1 MALTYRQCQEY
12 RSPPIT
18 PTVDERDP
26 VPLSPIT
33 EPSTGGSSMDH
44 SPADPTF
51 KESPQP
57 LEPLTHS
64 EDSERNCI
72 STLQKP
78 DPMKPVRD
86 NQAMMYL
93 VSFLHALPFIYRI
106 GSPPTMDGAPHFP
119 GPRELQ
125 AIAVELGLRE
135 YNRRITIPVPLNP
148 LPISIR
154 CAHFCAT
161 INHSEVLSHYTSM
174 ALTLI
179 SALYPSHYGWNRLG
193 ELPISPTTPI
203 SPTLAS
209 KSALNTEAYYYLQL
223 SDGIILQKGDIY
235 HVYQDKSY
243 IPSRTRQI
251 PDNNIDYPYGWSA
264 GIEEYCQLFG
274 HHLDCTDPI
283 RCAFIEREF
292 VNYTIND
299 PNRFEALDNYLNIIY
314 ANSLGRN
321 LQWLF
326 SSNTPVPDDLQQRT
340 EITNLYAQIDNQEG
354 SIYHTKHGL
363 RITIPEE
370 KWINWKTFSPTSQS
384 EFTRAAWAQLT
395 QFDKMALMTGLKEGK
410 LDKKPIYI
418 DFGDNAKHDQFWQT
432 EFDSVRQYYIEL
444 ITQMGTFHSF
454 NQYVVQDL
462 AYNNEPLDIDLNT
475 NWEMEDRPRF
485 IFLPYSKLMVRW
497 NGKQHQWEI
506 EEHSTNS
513 LSSGSSYTRSS
524 QGSMMST
531 SPFNDPIDEF
541 EMVDRDMD

>member
-12 RSPPIT
+12 QSPPIT
-18 PTVDERDP
+18 PATDERNP

-57 LEPLTHS
+57 LGPLTHS

-93 VSFLHALPFIYRI
+93 
-106 GSPPTMDGAPHFP
+106 
-119 GPRELQ
+119 
-125 AIAVELGLRE
+125 
-135 YNRRITIPVPLNP
+135 
-148 LPISIR
+148 
-154 CAHFCAT
+154 
-161 INHSEVLSHYTSM
+161 
-174 ALTLI
+174 
-179 SALYPSHYGWNRLG
+179 
-193 ELPISPTTPI
+193 
-203 SPTLAS
+203 
-209 KSALNTEAYYYLQL
+209 L

-274 HHLDCTDPI
+274 HHPDCTDPI
-283 RCAFIEREF
+283 RRTFIEREF

-299 PNRFEALDNYLNIIY
+299 PNRFGALDNYLNIIY

-363 RITIPEE
+363 RITIPKE

-432 EFDSVRQYYIEL
+432 EFDSVHQYYIEL

-475 NWEMEDRPRF
+475 NWEMEDRPKF

-506 EEHSTNS
+506 EEHSTNG